1 MHVVG
6 DEQRGKATAAPQAF
20 DEAVHFDAGERIERA
35 QGFIEQQQAR
45 VVHQGTR
52 QGHTLALAARQACG
66 PFAQAITQ
74 AHAGQHIG
82 GCAALGGRQA
92 QGHVVGHAFPG
103 QQARVLEHDA
113 GAVAQAAHAVAVDA
127 DGAARDRLQPRHQA
141 QQRAL
146 AATAAAH
153 DGDEF
158 ARLDDQVGLVEHAAR
173 AVALVHATHFQAHA
187 LGL

>member
-1 MHVVG
+1 MLKNNVHGFTIAELAKELDVSTKTI
-6 DEQRGKATAAPQAF
+6 QRDLYEVLSDLGAIKEGRTWKIDPKLASDDLNTN
-20 DEAVHFDAGERIERA
+20 ERLIL
-35 QGFIEQQQAR
+35 GI
-45 VVHQGTR
+45 
-52 QGHTLALAARQACG
+52 LAALR
-66 PFAQAITQ
+66 
-74 AHAGQHIG
+74 
-82 GCAALGGRQA
+82 GRQA